1 MQNLSSL
8 SQLTDDDIITYG
20 SNLTIAEYN
29 ALLNS
34 KRDVGLQQLISSLN
48 LSLRNTTV
56 NNLAAMFPIQRQKTP
71 TIYNA
76 ALNGLR
82 HFLQRVGD
90 YDSLLALHPQ
100 APIQVPSANITYIPL
115 YYKYRFCPRGS
126 ILYDSSN
133 HAVLDIITLQPIR
146 CLGDWSSYT
155 NAERLNAAL
164 RKQHESIEQHGSYIN
179 KCPTSIEL
187 HVNNIT
193 NSGCAQHKF

>member
-1 MQNLSSL
+1 MYTNFTIFDACYYKNENIPYTDRMLRIHFRNISFFYFLWYQLVSYFIWTMQNLSSL

-115 YYKYRFCPRGS
+115 YY
-126 ILYDSSN
+126 
-133 HAVLDIITLQPIR
+133 
-146 CLGDWSSYT
+146 
-155 NAERLNAAL
+155 
-164 RKQHESIEQHGSYIN
+164 
-179 KCPTSIEL
+179 
-187 HVNNIT
+187 
-193 NSGCAQHKF
+193 